1 MLEDSHSELAGKSAT
16 LRPFNS
22 HIWWLIWQECRT
34 VRDTNKEVNSQCHNG
49 CAKPSTWPKHM
60 LQAMGKDYTM
70 DTKNQALLPRSDKLT
85 MPHSFSPRNM
95 TQKVMVQDPRSSQAT
110 TPKSRRE
117 EAVGHGTTACST
129 TNDSKHQLCWH
140 RSSSLLPSQVQF
152 CCTSRC
158 SPRSQHV
165 CTIRAPLPRLRHLIL
180 SPPPQK

>member
-1 MLEDSHSELAGKSAT
+1 
-16 LRPFNS
+16 
-22 HIWWLIWQECRT
+22 
-34 VRDTNKEVNSQCHNG
+34 
-49 CAKPSTWPKHM
+49 
-60 LQAMGKDYTM
+60 MGKDYTM

-140 RSSSLLPSQVQF
+140 RSSSLLPSKVQF
-152 CCTSRC
+152 CRAADVPHARSMYAPYAHRYRGCAALPLARLPKNSTRC
-158 SPRSQHV
+158 QKSTQCQQPGEVPNSPGPV
-165 CTIRAPLPRLRHLIL
+165 
-180 SPPPQK
+180 QKALHKPID